1 MCVKIHQNVVISFG
15 DIFIS
20 AYQTYKI
27 LHKKFFLD
35 LYILPIDFTCHIC
48 YNETGYIFY
57 DNGDVFN
64 IISEY
69 EKIKHE
75 QIL

>member
-1 MCVKIHQNVVISFG
+1 MSIS
-15 DIFIS
+15 ILYNLIS
-20 AYQTYKI
+20 IY
-27 LHKKFFLD
+27 LLN
-35 LYILPIDFTCHIC
+35 LPIDFLRYVC
-48 YNETGYIFY
+48 YNEIGCVFN

>member
-1 MCVKIHQNVVISFG
+1 MSIS
-15 DIFIS
+15 ILYNLIS
-20 AYQTYKI
+20 RY
-27 LHKKFFLD
+27 LLN
-35 LYILPIDFTCHIC
+35 LPIDFSIISW
-48 YNETGYIFY
+48 YNKWGCAFN

>member
-1 MCVKIHQNVVISFG
+1 MSSILPKI
-15 DIFIS
+15 
-20 AYQTYKI
+20 
-27 LHKKFFLD
+27 FFLFFCKKG
-35 LYILPIDFTCHIC
+35 IDFTCYVC
-48 YNETGYIFY
+48 YNEMGCVFNY
-57 DNGDVFN
+57 NGDVFN